1 MKDVTIYTSET
12 CHFCHLA
19 KEIFE
24 KHNIKFTEKN
34 ISKDK
39 EAMMEL
45 RQKGFTGVPLII
57 VGDETIYGFDQEKLE
72 KALGL

>member
-19 KEIFE
+19 KEFFE

-34 ISKDK
+34 ISKD
-39 EAMMEL
+39 
-45 RQKGFTGVPLII
+45 RRR
-57 VGDETIYGFDQEKLE
+57 
-72 KALGL
+72 